1 MQRILRKSIETG
13 LIDNTGK
20 TRAYHEPRSPV
31 CHGDW
36 RTSIYNWISEKDF
49 ITAFFVMIIGTVMAI
64 LFALLEKIW
73 YKDIACTEETEVVG
87 TERCNENENFPH
99 FPRVRGM

>member
-36 RTSIYNWISEKDF
+36 RTSIYNWITEKDF

-73 YKDIACTEETEVVG
+73 YKDIASIGETEV
-87 TERCNENENFPH
+87 ERCNEIENFPH
-99 FPRVRGM
+99 FPSVRGM